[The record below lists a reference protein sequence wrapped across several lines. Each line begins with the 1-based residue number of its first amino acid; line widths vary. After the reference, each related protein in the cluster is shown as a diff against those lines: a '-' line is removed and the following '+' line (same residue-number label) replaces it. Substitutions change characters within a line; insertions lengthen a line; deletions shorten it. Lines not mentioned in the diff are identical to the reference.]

1 MALLKD
7 AQHYNVQHVL
17 KATGGGAHLYYDRL
31 ASRLPGV
38 VVQKEDEME
47 CLITGLSFFITEI
60 PYEVFT
66 YNELDADPIRFE
78 EKTKDVY
85 PYMVKCLISC
95 VSVCLLTLNS
105 LACKYW
111 LWCQYSQS
119 RWSWTKRFYS
129 Y

>member
-1 MALLKD
+1 MLKD

-38 VVQKEDEME
+38 IVQKEDEME

-85 PYMVKCLISC
+85 PYMVKCLIFC
-95 VSVCLLTLNS
+95 VSVWFIKTKFY

-111 LWCQYSQS
+111 LRRQYSQS
-119 RWSWTKRFYS
+119 RWSRTKRFYS